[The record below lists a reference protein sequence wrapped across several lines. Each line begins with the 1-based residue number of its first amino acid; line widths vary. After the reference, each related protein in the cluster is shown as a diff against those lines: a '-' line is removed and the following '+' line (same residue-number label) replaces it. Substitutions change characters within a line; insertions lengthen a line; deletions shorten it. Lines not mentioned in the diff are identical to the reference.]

1 MRRTILPASL
11 LLALSSFAMAAPIYK
26 WVDAEGVTHFGAQ
39 PPEGANASAVNT
51 STAQPKATS
60 NFPPPVVATPALTIQ
75 QKPADPEQ
83 KAVDEKVRQE
93 VAQEE
98 AERKQFCE
106 ETRNNLAQLKN
117 NPRVRVDD
125 GKGDVRRLAEEER
138 QERIATSEKNIRE
151 NCN

>member
-1 MRRTILPASL
+1 MRRMILPASL

-39 PPEGANASAVNT
+39 PPQGAKATTVNT
-51 STAQPKATS
+51 QTAPPPD
-60 NFPPPVVATPALTIQ
+60 NFPLPPSTPAPTIQ

-83 KAVDEKVRQE
+83 KAIDDKVKQQ
-93 VAQEE
+93 VAKEE

-117 NPRVRVDD
+117 NPRVRVDE
-125 GKGDVRRLAEEER
+125 GKGELRRLGEEER
-138 QERIATSEKNIRE
+138 QERIAKAEKAIQE
-151 NCN
+151 NCR